1 MRLILRFIAILL
13 FSFASIFAQNESNQ
27 FAQLKIR
34 MKSND
39 TYAYNHFTVI
49 QQDNISSQHYSF
61 LNLTGQAL
69 VGSTLAIVFS
79 IPPISAGF
87 ADAWS
92 GKSNDASQ
100 TALGI
105 LAISSYLFGAA
116 VGVHWIAS
124 YENPNLSF
132 WGTVGYST
140 IGGSVGAVLVSILAT
155 NYTTVPTVGVIIVA
169 LTPIIGA
176 MIYASFISDWP
187 IESKE
192 ISFHK
197 INISHKDLIEQT
209 KIINLE
215 LLRIKL

>member
-34 MKSND
+34 IKSND

-100 TALGI
+100 TALEI

-132 WGTVGYST
+132 WGTFGYST

-155 NYTTVPTVGVIIVA
+155 NYTTIPTVGVIIVA
-169 LTPIIGA
+169 LTHIIGA

-187 IESKE
+187 NESQE